1 MSSRYNRYLL
11 STCLS
16 LAALAVCVPKIAN
29 AGFEWTPPEKVDPP
43 VEIVP
48 VPDMNMPVPPAPVE
62 GKAIDETNGELG
74 AIDELEEEPAIEVI
88 VVDDDSV
95 DDDLSSPT
103 IASEKVVENSIAVE
117 DSKADAKED
126 IIVIVVEEDNESSNI
141 SSDMSKVE
149 ADDVEDVKTVTAT
162 TKEAQSKAFDADD
175 GVAENDHNSE
185 NVVIE
190 VDDVE
195 VMEPPAKN
203 VKSSLTINP
212 YPLGE
217 DFVEE
222 SKEEV
227 INWNVPESYEI
238 IEGFGKD
245 MPLALALRQIVPAK
259 YAFSFGSGVNPGAR
273 VSWQGGKPWNEVL
286 ADATSKIGVKSAIKG
301 KKILL
306 SVDESFVPVSKE
318 DDAKKVEHKKVNIS
332 KADNNNMNNVV
343 NAKEGGGG
351 DDSLL
356 VVDDTKSLEKTI
368 ENDGK
373 EKSLHEGA
381 EVEKTKEDIDIQTTS
396 SPEGEMNDALREV
409 YGDSSPK
416 FEGDIFDNSSM
427 DLDET
432 IDSNDDNNN
441 EMVEDLIDPVDI
453 VKGNGGDNEDE
464 VAEPAFDAVELSPDN
479 ENVNDVVIDRENIMD
494 PGENES
500 VQPNILEEEGVLIE
514 QKKN

>member
-1 MSSRYNRYLL
+1 MLWVSLVLFYFLNMPLITFGNKNMSSRYNRYLL

-88 VVDDDSV
+88 VVDDDS
-95 DDDLSSPT
+95 
-103 IASEKVVENSIAVE
+103 
-117 DSKADAKED
+117 
-126 IIVIVVEEDNESSNI
+126 
-141 SSDMSKVE
+141 
-149 ADDVEDVKTVTAT
+149 
-162 TKEAQSKAFDADD
+162 
-175 GVAENDHNSE
+175 
-185 NVVIE
+185 

-514 QKKN
+514 KKKN